1 MSLKAYQSAAQQAED
16 PRSVEYRLFAEV
28 TRSLMTASELAATD
42 IGGRMTAL
50 DWNRRLWSVLAT
62 DCAQPGN
69 ALPDA
74 VRANV
79 ISLGLWVNRH
89 TSAVMAGAESFGP
102 LIEVNRAMM
111 QGLSPAPA
119 PAPVPSDAQAA

>member
-28 TRSLMTASELAATD
+28 TRSLLAASQLPTTE

-69 ALPDA
+69 ALPDG

-79 ISLGLWVNRH
+79 ISLGMWVNRH
-89 TSAVMAGAESFGP
+89 TTAVMAGSETFDP

-111 QGLSPAPA
+111 QGLQPAPA
-119 PAPVPSDAQAA
+119 PDAQAA

>member
-1 MSLKAYQSAAQQAED
+1 MSLRAYQNVAQQAEE

-28 TRSLMTASELAATD
+28 TRSLLAASQLEVAD

-74 VRANV
+74 LRANV

-89 TSAVMAGAESFGP
+89 TSAVMGGQEGFEP
-102 LIEVNRAMM
+102 LIEVNRAIMH
-111 QGLSPAPA
+111 GLNPGSIPGP
-119 PAPVPSDAQAA
+119 DQQAA

>member
-1 MSLKAYQSAAQQAED
+1 MSLKAYQNVAQQSED

-28 TRSLMTASELAATD
+28 TRALLSASQLEATD

-74 VRANV
+74 LRANV

-89 TSAVMAGAESFGP
+89 TSAVMKGEETFEP
-102 LIEVNRAMM
+102 LIEVNRAIM
-111 QGLSPAPA
+111 QGLNPASTPT
-119 PAPVPSDAQAA
+119 PDAKAA

>member
-1 MSLKAYQSAAQQAED
+1 MSLRAYQSAAQQAEN

-28 TRSLMTASELAATD
+28 TRSLLAAAQLESAE
-42 IGGRMTAL
+42 IGARMSAL

-69 ALPDA
+69 TLPDP

-79 ISLGLWVNRH
+79 ISLGMWVNRH
-89 TSAVMAGAESFGP
+89 TSAVMAGQEEFGP
-102 LIEVNRAMM
+102 LIDVNRAMM

-119 PAPVPSDAQAA
+119 PGPDAQAA